1 MPILRDNG
9 LKTIFLQVNALLRWY
24 GLRYCSVNDDI
35 HQFASHFQ
43 AGFRKCYR
51 VGGVFVIAFGNNVR
65 NSKAFLERGRNA
77 GTAVFE
83 ADRTE
88 GAEKGIIDICFLF
101 SAIFSWDFI
110 SA

>member
-1 MPILRDNG
+1 M
-9 LKTIFLQVNALLRWY
+9 
-24 GLRYCSVNDDI
+24 
-35 HQFASHFQ
+35 
-43 AGFRKCYR
+43 
-51 VGGVFVIAFGNNVR
+51 FVIAFGNDVR
-65 NSKAFLERGRNA
+65 NSKALLEGWRSAR
-77 GTAVFE
+77 TAVFE